1 MNSLDMTIL
10 QIFLLLVFMHLFFLF
25 AVIKKRN
32 DIADTAWGLGFI
44 VLALTSLFYNL
55 NTKTLLVSAL
65 VAIWGI
71 RLVLNNYRK
80 FKASDTEDKRYLKWR
95 KNWGERQILWSWL
108 KVFLLQ
114 TFFLILVAMP
124 ILIIARYSK
133 GGWNPV
139 NSLGVLVWLFGFVYE
154 VIADRQLRLFF
165 KNKKKDSKSK
175 IMQEGLWKY
184 SRHPNYFGEAV
195 LWLGILLVAWGEQF
209 FLLSF
214 VGFFTIF
221 LLLRFVSGVPM
232 SEERYSTNKEF
243 LEYKKKTPPMF
254 PKFF

>member
-1 MNSLDMTIL
+1 MKSLDMTIL
-10 QIFLLLVFMHLFFLF
+10 QIVLLLVFMHLFFLF

-55 NTKTLLVSAL
+55 NTKTLLVFAL

-71 RLVLNNYRK
+71 RLALNNYRK
-80 FKASDTEDKRYLKWR
+80 FKASDTEDRRYYKWR

-124 ILIIARYSK
+124 ILVIARYSE
-133 GGWNPV
+133 GGWNLV

-154 VIADRQLRLFF
+154 VIADRQLRFF
-165 KNKKKDSKSK
+165 VENKRKDSKSK

-195 LWLGILLVAWGEQF
+195 LWLGILLVAWGEQPF
-209 FLLSF
+209 FLSS